1 MLIHLLV
8 GLPVMMLCLLLQA
21 VFVVL
26 CLRYYMRRMQNR
38 VDRGSP
44 VWGITLVSV
53 VMMLLALGN
62 FLQVAI
68 WATLFMLLGEFTD
81 FATAAY
87 HSGVNFAS
95 LGYGDIVM
103 SERWRMLGPIEAA
116 NGILMLGVSTAL
128 ITTSVSEILKS
139 ARSRLSDKEGRQP
152 SA

>member
-26 CLRYYMRRMQNR
+26 CLRYYVRQMQNR
-38 VDRGSP
+38 EDRGAQA
-44 VWGITLVSV
+44 WGITLVSV

-62 FLQVAI
+62 FLQIGI
-68 WATLFMLLGEFTD
+68 WGTLFLLLGEFTD
-81 FATAAY
+81 FETAAY
-87 HSGVNFAS
+87 HSAVNFAS

-128 ITTSVSEILKS
+128 ITASVSEILKA
-139 ARSRLSDKEGRQP
+139 ARARLQEKDGR
-152 SA
+152 